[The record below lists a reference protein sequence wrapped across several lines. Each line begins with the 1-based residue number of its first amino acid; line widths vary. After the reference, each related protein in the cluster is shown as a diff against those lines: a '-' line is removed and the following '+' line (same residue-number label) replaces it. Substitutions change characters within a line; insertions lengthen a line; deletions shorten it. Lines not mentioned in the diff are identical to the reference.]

1 VTEPQLTV
9 EHLSIDYEVGA
20 GRFHALSDVSV
31 SIEPGR
37 VLGVVGETGCGKST
51 LGHAIPRILR
61 EPPARVVGGR
71 VVFQGVDLYAV
82 PTWKLPLV
90 RGTGIGMIFQEP
102 LNSLNPAFRV
112 YDQLAEAVVIRQ
124 RRDAGRAPKFRPDQS
139 NPFDYSRRP
148 RERPGESLGGPFVG
162 SLATER
168 ARRPRVPYSSAV
180 KEEVLEYLRLVR
192 ISDPES
198 ILSRF
203 PHELSGGMRQ
213 RVMIAQALSQRPS
226 LLIADEPTSA
236 LDVTIQAQV
245 LTLMKELIQEI
256 RTSILF
262 ISHDLGIIAEM
273 ADDVGVMYAGRLV
286 EHGPVAEI
294 FARPRH
300 PYTKALLRAIPT
312 RYKADG
318 VLSSIPGS
326 VPNLSRLP
334 DGCCFHPRCP
344 IARPDCR
351 ADPPPPLVPV
361 GSAGVPGADRDHPH
375 TSACRYWSDV
385 EGLP

>member
-1 VTEPQLTV
+1 MTVPQLAV
-9 EHLSIDYEVGA
+9 EGLSVDYEVGA
-20 GRFHALSDVSV
+20 GRFHALSDVSLTLE
-31 SIEPGR
+31 SGR
-37 VLGVVGETGCGKST
+37 VLGIVGETGCGKST
-51 LGHAIPRILR
+51 LGHAIPRILP
-61 EPPARVVGGR
+61 EPPARIVSGR
-71 VVFQGVDLYAV
+71 VLLQGVDIFAV
-82 PTWKLPLV
+82 PKWKLPLV

-124 RRDAGRAPKFRPDQS
+124 RREGGLAPMFRADRP
-139 NPFDYSRRP
+139 NPFDYARRP
-148 RERPGESLGGPFVG
+148 RERAGEGLTGPFAG
-162 SLATER
+162 SVATER
-168 ARRPRVPYSSAV
+168 ARRPRAPTTSSV
-180 KEEVLEYLRLVR
+180 RNEVLEYLRLVR

-198 ILSRF
+198 ILSRY

-213 RVMIAQALSQRPS
+213 RVMIAMALSERPS

-286 EHGPVAEI
+286 EHGPVADI
-294 FARPRH
+294 FGHPRH

-312 RYKADG
+312 RYKDDG
-318 VLSSIPGS
+318 PLNSIPGA

-334 DGCCFHPRCP
+334 SGCCFHPRCP
-344 IARPDCR
+344 LTRPECA
-351 ADPPPPLVPV
+351 ADPPPSLVRVEDARAGPIDPV
-361 GSAGVPGADRDHPH
+361 HAH
-375 TSACRYWSDV
+375 TSACRFWSEVD
-385 EGLP
+385 